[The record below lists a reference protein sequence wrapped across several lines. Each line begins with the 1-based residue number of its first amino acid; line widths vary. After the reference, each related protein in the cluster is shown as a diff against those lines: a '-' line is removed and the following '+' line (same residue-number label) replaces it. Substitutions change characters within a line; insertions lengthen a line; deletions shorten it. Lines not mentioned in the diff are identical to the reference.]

1 MYLKMLEE
9 EMRTSDQFTKENFGL
24 QIGDGYPDL
33 VREIVKSDNLT
44 GRLLIGLIT
53 SSLSGRE
60 LALSM
65 KKGMA
70 DMGGL
75 YNMLFGVNPASHV
88 ILATLGLNVHDVGRF
103 RDCYVANGEIAVY
116 TREEYQEII
125 DKLAEHPCYLRDAD
139 DEFDCTYCTIYFRY
153 PEEWAE
159 DLKKIESSIPF
170 DPDARWKAMLDAM
183 KVKPEDGLFNGE
195 RT

>member
-65 KKGMA
+65 EKGMA
-70 DMGGL
+70 ENHLDIG
-75 YNMLFGVNPASHV
+75 SV
-88 ILATLGLNVHDVGRF
+88 ILQNINIFNMPLSMLYWGIQIGRKL
-103 RDCYVANGEIAVY
+103 E
-116 TREEYQEII
+116 QESARS
-125 DKLAEHPCYLRDAD
+125 LAEL
-139 DEFDCTYCTIYFRY
+139 E
-153 PEEWAE
+153 
-159 DLKKIESSIPF
+159 KQGK
-170 DPDARWKAMLDAM
+170 
-183 KVKPEDGLFNGE
+183 
-195 RT
+195 

>member
-9 EMRTSDQFTKENFGL
+9 EMRTSDHFTKENFGL

-70 DMGGL
+70 EHRQCYPPEHQHLRYAAFHAILGNPDRTETRT
-75 YNMLFGVNPASHV
+75 GV
-88 ILATLGLNVHDVGRF
+88 GK
-103 RDCYVANGEIAVY
+103 VA
-116 TREEYQEII
+116 
-125 DKLAEHPCYLRDAD
+125 C
-139 DEFDCTYCTIYFRY
+139 
-153 PEEWAE
+153 
-159 DLKKIESSIPF
+159 
-170 DPDARWKAMLDAM
+170 
-183 KVKPEDGLFNGE
+183 